1 MSKART
7 PSRHRHARHRYPFAI
22 RRSRIAGRG
31 AFARRRIRKG
41 QLIIEYLGEIISQKE
56 ADRRYPEDGKVARH
70 HTFLFEIDAKHV
82 IDAAANGNDARFIN
96 HSCQPNCD
104 AIDEEGRIFIY
115 ANKNIQPGGEL
126 AYDYRYARD
135 AKDGPKDEAMYPCR
149 CGSTRCR
156 GTIMEPKKRKRQTA
170 SGKRQAANGKRKRQ

>member
-7 PSRHRHARHRYPFAI
+7 PSRHTHARHRYPFAI

-41 QLIIEYLGEIISQKE
+41 QLIIEYVGEIISQKE
-56 ADRRYPEDGKVARH
+56 SDRRYPEDGKLVRH
-70 HTFLFEIDAKHV
+70 HTFLFEIDDKHV
-82 IDAAANGNDARFIN
+82 IDAAVNGNEARFIN

-104 AIDEEGRIFIY
+104 AIDEDGRIFIY
-115 ANKNIQPGGEL
+115 ANKNIQPGVEL

-135 AKDGPKDEAMYPCR
+135 SKDGAKDEALYPCR
-149 CGSTRCR
+149 CGSPRCR
-156 GTIMEPKKRKRQTA
+156 GTILERKRRKRKPHKRKRQ
-170 SGKRQAANGKRKRQ
+170 RR